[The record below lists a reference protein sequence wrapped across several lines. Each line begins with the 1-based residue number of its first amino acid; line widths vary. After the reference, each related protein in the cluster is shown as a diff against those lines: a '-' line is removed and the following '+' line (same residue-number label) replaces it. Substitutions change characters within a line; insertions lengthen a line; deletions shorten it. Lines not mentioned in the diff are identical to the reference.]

1 MNELIEPQNTKRK
14 RLSYACNYCR
24 SKKTRCDEKQPC
36 HACELAGIECITTD
50 KRRDGAPVAQRRRT
64 GAPVSTTTQITPIS
78 PDCNSL
84 SVTSAEDRPRLW
96 SQCWSRE
103 RWITGR
109 LPMIPRLDGNS
120 MLELS
125 TEWLDL
131 AFYRLGATKITSV
144 SPIINNQFTTLLP
157 RCAPDLPSS
166 EKTRDLINS
175 YFETLH
181 RLFPFV
187 HRATVEGIYNRNL
200 AQWQESAPILED
212 STPSHQALLYLIIT
226 AGVMVMPASEG
237 SRASISSYI
246 GYCNSLLG
254 HLVATRSPESVQAIL
269 LFAIILRSCDRLVWA
284 WDVLAMGV
292 SMAQSIEINHTCHMG
307 FDAENPIAENQKT
320 TDQTW
325 WCMYVFEKFLAFES
339 GRPSM
344 IWDRGLSGA
353 QTRLMNP
360 EKSGDSEFRRASIG
374 LANILHEIQE
384 RSARAWRRE
393 EWLPQSVDE
402 AIEEKLQTGGE
413 LILLLEDWQNNLPN
427 KYRPG
432 GTPMSEFQS
441 DSQVA
446 FLSFYYYTAM
456 ILLSRSTLIIT
467 REELHEVVNRFAAG
481 KPWKQQLLNGPTMAI
496 EAARDMV
503 KLWVTLVDSGVPN
516 YLTTFASPLAAV
528 YTIAVHIIC
537 ERKSLLI
544 RSDYEMM
551 KAAMQLTKQAYYRHG
566 TACNI
571 DEILNGLDQHILA
584 CLEGRAPELREEA
597 SASSTAAF
605 MGESYST
612 SRDPSIPPMGFSW
625 GPTSLDWAGWDW
637 NDLSHLFDH
646 SE

>member
-1 MNELIEPQNTKRK
+1 MSELTEPQNTKRK

-36 HACELAGIECITTD
+36 HACELAGVECITTD
-50 KRRDGAPVAQRRRT
+50 KRRDGAPVAQRRRI
-64 GAPVSTTTQITPIS
+64 GAPLSTTTQITPKS
-78 PDCNSL
+78 PDCHSL
-84 SVTSAEDRPRLW
+84 SVPSAEDRPRLW

-103 RWITGR
+103 RWRTGR
-109 LPMIPRLDGNS
+109 LPMIPHLSGGS

-157 RCAPDLPSS
+157 RCAPDLPSP
-166 EKTRDLINS
+166 EKMLNLIHS

-181 RLFPFV
+181 RLFPFLN
-187 HRATVEGIYNRNL
+187 RATVEGIYDRNL
-200 AQWQESAPILED
+200 AQGQEPVPIRAD
-212 STPSHQALLYLIIT
+212 STPSHHALLYLIT
-226 AGVMVMPASEG
+226 AAGMMVMPASEE
-237 SRASISSYI
+237 SQKSISSYI
-246 GYCNSLLG
+246 EYCNSLLG
-254 HLVATRSPESVQAIL
+254 HLVAARSSESVQAIL

-292 SMAQSIEINHTCHMG
+292 SMAQSIEVNHTCHKG
-307 FDAENPIAENQKT
+307 FDAESLIAESQKT

-325 WCMYVFEKFLAFES
+325 WCMYVFEKILAFES

-353 QTRLMNP
+353 QTRLMENP
-360 EKSGDSEFRRASIG
+360 EMSGDSEFRRASIG

-402 AIEEKLQTGGE
+402 AIEEKLQTGGQ

-427 KYRPG
+427 KYS
-432 GTPMSEFQS
+432 T
-441 DSQVA
+441 
-446 FLSFYYYTAM
+446 
-456 ILLSRSTLIIT
+456 ILLSRNTLIIK
-467 REELHEVVNRFAAG
+467 RKELHEVVNRFAAG
-481 KPWKQQLLNGPTMAI
+481 KPWKQQLLNSPTMVI

-528 YTIAVHIIC
+528 YTIAVHIVC

-571 DEILNGLDQHILA
+571 DEILNGLDQYTLA
-584 CLEGRAPELREEA
+584 CLEGRAPELNEEA
-597 SASSTAAF
+597 SANSTAAF
-605 MGESYST
+605 MGDSYST
-612 SRDPSIPPMGFSW
+612 RLDPSMPPMGFSW